1 VKSVSD
7 APALIA
13 ASWRQLVSRTNN
25 FLGRKLY
32 EYFNWRQD
40 TSKDLL
46 VTFGVFSMLV
56 LAAAFVRR
64 WGVDEPSERAM
75 GNLWA
80 DVYQVS
86 TCAGHAV
93 AGTIIIQTL
102 TFLQSCDLPQLCTWV
117 RCVCVAAVSQTSAGL
132 LLCAGMCASACFF

>member
-1 VKSVSD
+1 LRFGDRPTRISQPQHQDKEPGLLQQLNSVAD

-13 ASWRQLVSRTNN
+13 SSWRQLVSRTNN

-56 LAAAFVRR
+56 LAAAVVRR
-64 WGVDEPSERAM
+64 WAVDEPTERAL

-80 DVYQVS
+80 DVYQVRV
-86 TCAGHAV
+86 CAELAD
-93 AGTIIIQTL
+93 AGY
-102 TFLQSCDLPQLCTWV
+102 S
-117 RCVCVAAVSQTSAGL
+117 
-132 LLCAGMCASACFF
+132 